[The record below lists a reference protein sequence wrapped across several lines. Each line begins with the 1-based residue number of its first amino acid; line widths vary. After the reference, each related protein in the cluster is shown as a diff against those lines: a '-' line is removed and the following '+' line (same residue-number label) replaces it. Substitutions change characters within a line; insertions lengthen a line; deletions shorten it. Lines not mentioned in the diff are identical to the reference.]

1 MFHPLIMETQL
12 GPGESALCCCSG
24 LQHTDTG
31 TGTDTDTDTH
41 THTHTHTLIFP
52 DLETSVPAK
61 SDNKSL
67 LTPAGLFEKNKNQ
80 DNGCLIEAVSL

>member
-1 MFHPLIMETQL
+1 METQL

-24 LQHTDTG
+24 LQHTDT
-31 TGTDTDTDTH
+31 DTDTD

-80 DNGCLIEAVSL
+80 D